1 MTATLADVRAAVYF
15 RQSQDR
21 AGDELGIDRQRDDC
35 YALLAARGWC
45 ERASDYVENDTSASG
60 RKPRPVFGRLL
71 DDVRAG
77 RVQVIVARDVDRL
90 CRRLTD
96 LETVLEHCREAGARV
111 LTAREGVD
119 TDTDAGRLVARILG
133 SVAQGEAERKSRRQA
148 DAQAQ
153 AAGQG
158 RRVGGRR
165 PFGYEPDGMTVVPS
179 EADAIRDGYRALLAG
194 MPLAAIARDWTSRGL
209 TRAQNGEAFD
219 HGAVRAVLSNAR
231 NAGLR
236 RYVSTAERVRSGRRR
251 PDEGI
256 AAAAAWPA
264 LVGEETWRAAVDL
277 LADPDRCRG
286 GSVGARQLLTGLARC
301 GVAGCDEY
309 VHGGG
314 ASHRRPIYRCR
325 SGRHV
330 SRLAEPVDEYVAALV
345 IERLC
350 RADARD
356 LLTTGDTTRPD
367 VPVLRGA
374 AMALRARL
382 ATVAGEFAD
391 DDTITPAQLRAI
403 TGRLRAR
410 LAELEAELAR
420 SGRVNAIGPL
430 LDAGD
435 PSTAWS
441 AMDNDRRRGVVDTLF
456 SEVRLLL
463 PGRGVR
469 TFRPETVALTWR
481 TDAP

>member
-1 MTATLADVRAAVYF
+1 MTATLADVRAAVYL

-35 YALLAARGWC
+35 LALVRTRGW
-45 ERASDYVENDTSASG
+45 ELAGEFAENDTSATA
-60 RKPRPVFGRLL
+60 RKPRPVFQRLL

-77 RVQVIVARDVDRL
+77 GVQVIVARDVDRL

-96 LETVLEHCREAGARV
+96 LETVLELCREAGARV
-111 LTAREGVD
+111 VTAREGVD

-165 PFGYEPDGMTVVPS
+165 PFGYEPDGMTVVPA

-194 MPLAAIARDWTSRGL
+194 MPLAAIARDWNSRGL
-209 TRAQNGEAFD
+209 VRPQTGEPFG
-219 HGAVRAVLSNAR
+219 HGAVRMVLCNAR
-231 NAGLR
+231 NAALR
-236 RYVSTAERVRSGRRR
+236 RYVSNAERATLGRRR

-264 LVGEETWRAAVDL
+264 LVGEETWRAAVAL
-277 LADPDRCRG
+277 LTDPARHRG

-301 GVAGCDEY
+301 GVPGCEEY

-314 ASHRRPIYRCR
+314 ATHHRPIYRCR

-330 SRLAEPVDEYVAALV
+330 SRLAEPVDDFVARLV
-345 IERLC
+345 IARLC
-350 RADARD
+350 RDDARE
-356 LLTTGDTTRPD
+356 LLTAPDSSRPD
-367 VPVLRGA
+367 VPALRGE
-374 AMALRARL
+374 AMALRARID
-382 ATVAGEFAD
+382 AVAGEFAD
-391 DDTITPAQLRAI
+391 DDTVTVAQLRTI
-403 TGRLRAR
+403 TGRLRGR
-410 LAELEAELAR
+410 LADVEAALADAGRVNVLGPLLEAE
-420 SGRVNAIGPL
+420 
-430 LDAGD
+430 D
-435 PSTAWS
+435 PAVAWS
-441 AMDNDRRRGVVDTLF
+441 AMDTDRRRGVVDTLF

-469 TFRPETVALTWR
+469 TFRPETVQVSWR
-481 TDAP
+481 ADAP

>member
-1 MTATLADVRAAVYF
+1 
-15 RQSQDR
+15 
-21 AGDELGIDRQRDDC
+21 
-35 YALLAARGWC
+35 
-45 ERASDYVENDTSASG
+45 
-60 RKPRPVFGRLL
+60 
-71 DDVRAG
+71 
-77 RVQVIVARDVDRL
+77 
-90 CRRLTD
+90 
-96 LETVLEHCREAGARV
+96 
-111 LTAREGVD
+111 
-119 TDTDAGRLVARILG
+119 
-133 SVAQGEAERKSRRQA
+133 
-148 DAQAQ
+148 
-153 AAGQG
+153 
-158 RRVGGRR
+158 
-165 PFGYEPDGMTVVPS
+165 
-179 EADAIRDGYRALLAG
+179 
-194 MPLAAIARDWTSRGL
+194 
-209 TRAQNGEAFD
+209 
-219 HGAVRAVLSNAR
+219 
-231 NAGLR
+231 
-236 RYVSTAERVRSGRRR
+236 
-251 PDEGI
+251 
-256 AAAAAWPA
+256 
-264 LVGEETWRAAVDL
+264 
-277 LADPDRCRG
+277 
-286 GSVGARQLLTGLARC
+286 
-301 GVAGCDEY
+301 
-309 VHGGG
+309 
-314 ASHRRPIYRCR
+314 
-325 SGRHV
+325 
-330 SRLAEPVDEYVAALV
+330 VDEYVAALV